1 MAHTADGG
9 RALVVAHQDEGA
21 LGVQVQCPLQG
32 RKEGKEDVPETIDG
46 AGPVGDEV
54 PPTGEQELQFG
65 EVALAGND
73 LREVGSHPGL
83 FGDDVSI
90 TGIGLELPRVG
101 VAHTLHGQGREVEDS
116 ADPSPTKRQKQRR
129 AAPWLV
135 DGPHRLLRQGEDF
148 VDQLKEVDLVVFYP
162 AGEDLLSR
170 SVEHVSPV
178 ELFAGVDADPH
189 LVVHEHL
196 HPSVA
201 GDRVPVEYSADGSL
215 CSESWTSS
223 PISMSGRS
231 LLERPRAIPFKPSL
245 AAEQNKPSSA
255 PLGVIQE
262 LYPND
267 KHNDKEQTMC
277 RWLAYSGSPILLEE
291 LLYKP
296 EHSLIDQSL
305 HSRLG
310 VETTNGDG
318 FGVGWYG
325 PDAQTPAVFHSIEPA
340 WNDRNLREV
349 AGHVQSPLFLAH
361 IRASTGT
368 AVQQTNCHPFRH
380 DRWLWVHNGLVR
392 DFHRVKRELALAV
405 DESLYPQMEG
415 STDSEMLFYLALTF
429 GLEENPPAAVERM
442 VGHVEEVGHRHGT
455 EHPIQMTIGTTDG
468 SSVWAFRYSSE
479 GKSRSLYYSTDMRS
493 VREMYP
499 ERPRL
504 QEASDETRI
513 IVSEPIVD
521 LPGAWNEVPESS
533 YGVVR
538 DGEDELH
545 EFRPLR

>member
-1 MAHTADGG
+1 
-9 RALVVAHQDEGA
+9 
-21 LGVQVQCPLQG
+21 
-32 RKEGKEDVPETIDG
+32 
-46 AGPVGDEV
+46 
-54 PPTGEQELQFG
+54 
-65 EVALAGND
+65 
-73 LREVGSHPGL
+73 
-83 FGDDVSI
+83 
-90 TGIGLELPRVG
+90 
-101 VAHTLHGQGREVEDS
+101 
-116 ADPSPTKRQKQRR
+116 
-129 AAPWLV
+129 
-135 DGPHRLLRQGEDF
+135 
-148 VDQLKEVDLVVFYP
+148 
-162 AGEDLLSR
+162 
-170 SVEHVSPV
+170 
-178 ELFAGVDADPH
+178 
-189 LVVHEHL
+189 
-196 HPSVA
+196 
-201 GDRVPVEYSADGSL
+201 
-215 CSESWTSS
+215 
-223 PISMSGRS
+223 
-231 LLERPRAIPFKPSL
+231 
-245 AAEQNKPSSA
+245 
-255 PLGVIQE
+255 
-262 LYPND
+262 
-267 KHNDKEQTMC
+267 MC

-325 PDAQTPAVFHSIEPA
+325 TDALTPAVFHSIEPA

-380 DRWLWVHNGLVR
+380 GRWLWVHNGLVR

-405 DESLYPQMEG
+405 DESLYPHMEG

-442 VGHVEEVGHRHGT
+442 VGHVEEVAHRHGT

-538 DGEDELH
+538 DGEDELN